1 MIVCVSPSAIVV
13 GELGETIVIPAVS
26 SSCDTIFT
34 VVVNELG
41 YSVALPDGVNV
52 TVTSTLS
59 ASIKSSTAV
68 AVISCNTF
76 QFVLLKITDWSNVNL
91 LVGSLAVI
99 VTGLVGSL
107 VNTIVITD
115 SPPFSVTDTGLA
127 LAVIPAVSSSLCV

>member
-68 AVISCNTF
+68 AVIFCGTF
-76 QFVLLKITDWSNVNL
+76 QFPLLNTTCWSNVNL

-99 VTGLVGSL
+99 VTGLVG
-107 VNTIVITD
+107 
-115 SPPFSVTDTGLA
+115 
-127 LAVIPAVSSSLCV
+127 